1 MPEKP
6 HIVEQA
12 EEQLDRRLPRSPD
25 GNTVADQQAQT
36 RHTLAEA
43 GPVQVTQGQ
52 WRGMVVGGAVGALI
66 GALIALPFAAIPF
79 MDSVGT
85 RILLLVILGVLA
97 GAAAGGVYG
106 GGRTPEL
113 MGEVTDA
120 DGRPSTGT
128 TLRDPGSDPRG
139 G

>member
-6 HIVEQA
+6 HMAEQA

-36 RHTLAEA
+36 RR
-43 GPVQVTQGQ
+43 GPLESGAVQMTRGQ
-52 WRGMVVGGAVGALI
+52 WRGMVVGGSVGALI

-97 GAAAGGVYG
+97 GA
-106 GGRTPEL
+106 
-113 MGEVTDA
+113 
-120 DGRPSTGT
+120 
-128 TLRDPGSDPRG
+128 
-139 G
+139 

>member
-12 EEQLDRRLPRSPD
+12 EERIDRRLPTPPD

-36 RHTLAEA
+36 HR
-43 GPVQVTQGQ
+43 GPLESGTVQMTRGQ
-52 WRGMVVGGAVGALI
+52 WQGMVVAGAVGALI

-79 MDSVGT
+79 MDSVGA
-85 RILLLVILGVLA
+85 RILLLVILGALA

-106 GGRTPEL
+106 GGRGPEL
-113 MGEVTDA
+113 EGEVTDA
-120 DGRPSTGT
+120 DGRPSIGT
-128 TLRDPGSDPRG
+128 TLRDPHTDARG
-139 G
+139 R